1 MTKKDYIL
9 IAKSVWRSGY
19 AKDVTE
25 KDSIKRRAG
34 EAMRRLIAIDL
45 ASSLQ
50 AENSKF
56 DRARFMEACGVT
68 E

>member
-9 IAKSVWRSGY
+9 IAQSVWRSGY
-19 AKDVTE
+19 VKDKNAVRQLAK
-25 KDSIKRRAG
+25 

-45 ASSLQ
+45 ATSLQ
-50 AENSKF
+50 ADNPDFNRTK
-56 DRARFMEACGVT
+56 FMEACGVQ